1 MRVNQGRPLGPGDG
15 GHARRHPRHQLEL
28 AHEWHA
34 TSRGRGS
41 MMAEPFDRLD
51 GVRLASVLGRREDD
65 RSQAESPLELDDA
78 AAPIAVA
85 AVQRNRMIEHVE
97 HRHRLVHGVI
107 GPRLGS

>member
-1 MRVNQGRPLGPGDG
+1 MNQGRALGPGDG
-15 GHARRHPRHQLEL
+15 GHARRRPRHQLEL
-28 AHEWHA
+28 AHERHA
-34 TSRGRGS
+34 TSLARGS
-41 MMAEPFDRLD
+41 MMADPFDRLD
-51 GVRLASVLGRREDD
+51 GVHLAPVLGRREDD
-65 RSQAESPLELDDA
+65 RPQAQSTLELDDA